1 MDISTILKTLDQS
14 VLNEETANAI
24 AEAFETAV
32 NEKVQTK
39 LSLELEG
46 ALLKQD
52 QDHASKLENLIEALD
67 LDHCNKLKEVVDA
80 INENHASKLEEISE
94 FYTNALNEKAESFTD
109 KIISEMSNYLD
120 LYLEK
125 NLPSQQLEEAV
136 ANTHAKVQLQKIKD
150 ILSIDPETLN
160 ENVKTVLKKGNDQI
174 NDLQEKLNE
183 SYNENAKI
191 SLQLENLNSA
201 LLLEKKTTGMASSK
215 KEYLKKILSDKSP
228 SYIEENFNYVIEM
241 FEKEDSAE
249 RTVLA
254 EQAKTKSFSKDV
266 KVPSVVISE
275 STDKS
280 NNNDFNPV
288 TDYLTELRR
297 S

>member
-1 MDISTILKTLDQS
+1 MDISMILKTLDQS

-24 AEAFETAV
+24 AEAFDTAV

-39 LSLELEG
+39 VSLELESV
-46 ALLKQD
+46 LLKQD
-52 QDHASKLENLIEALD
+52 QDHASKLENLIEAID
-67 LDHCNKLKEVVDA
+67 LDHCNKLKEVVDT
-80 INENHASKLEEISE
+80 INENHTSKLEDISE
-94 FYTNALNEKAESFTD
+94 FYTTALNEKAQSFSD

-120 LYLEK
+120 LYLDK
-125 NLPSQQLEEAV
+125 NLPTQQLEEAV

-150 ILSIDPETLN
+150 ILSIDPDTLN
-160 ENVKTVLKKGNDQI
+160 ENVKTVLKKGSDQI
-174 NDLQEKLNE
+174 NNLQEKLNV

-191 SLQLENLNSA
+191 SLELENLNSA
-201 LLLEKKTTGMASSK
+201 LLLEQKTSGLASSK
-215 KEYLKKILSDKSP
+215 KDYLKKILCDKSP

-241 FEKEDSAE
+241 FEKDDSSE

-254 EQAKTKSFSKDV
+254 EQAKTKSFSKDA
-266 KVPSVVISE
+266 KVPVVISE

-280 NNNDFNPV
+280 NNNEFNPV
-288 TDYLTELRR
+288 SDYLTELRR

>member
-1 MDISTILKTLDQS
+1 MDISMILKTLDQS

-24 AEAFETAV
+24 AEAFDTAV

-39 LSLELEG
+39 VSLELESV
-46 ALLKQD
+46 LLKQD
-52 QDHASKLENLIEALD
+52 QDHASKLENLIEAID
-67 LDHCNKLKEVVDA
+67 LDHCNKLKEVVDT
-80 INENHASKLEEISE
+80 INENHTSKLEEISE
-94 FYTNALNEKAESFTD
+94 FYTTALNEKAQSFSD

-120 LYLEK
+120 LYLDK
-125 NLPSQQLEEAV
+125 NLPTQQLEEAV

-150 ILSIDPETLN
+150 ILSIDPDTLN
-160 ENVKTVLKKGNDQI
+160 ENVKTVLKKGSNQI

-191 SLQLENLNSA
+191 SLRLENLNSA
-201 LLLEKKTTGMASSK
+201 LLLEQKTAGLASSK
-215 KEYLKKILSDKSP
+215 KEYLKKILCDKSP

-241 FEKEDSAE
+241 FEKDDSSE
-249 RTVLA
+249 RTILA
-254 EQAKTKSFSKDV
+254 EQAKTKSFSKDA
-266 KVPSVVISE
+266 KVPVVISE

-280 NNNDFNPV
+280 NNNEFNPV
-288 TDYLTELRR
+288 SDYLTELRR